1 MKKNLITTGAIAALG
16 LVLAGCAASPPA
28 SEPVSDETAAA
39 GQSRIALT
47 TDGAILVLDASTL
60 ELQAELP
67 IDGFN
72 RVSAAGDASTVLVVN
87 EEGFRVL
94 DTGADDSSEPVLTD
108 LVFEAEA
115 AGHVVRHGGRTILFA
130 DGTGDTTILD
140 SADFA
145 TATDA
150 LPETEVVPALAA
162 HHGVSIVLEDNTM
175 LTTIGD
181 ENGRSGVRVLDAERA
196 EVTRNE
202 ECPAVHGE
210 GTVANEGVVFGCE
223 NGVLVYA
230 DGAFTKLPSPDA
242 FGRVGNMYVS
252 EDSPIAISDY
262 KSDPDAEGYL
272 LSQVVLIDTEAL
284 TSQVVALPAGVEYT
298 WRNVVRSSADEAVIL
313 GSDGSLHLLDVA
325 TGEVTASYPVIDPW
339 DSPVEW
345 QDAHPSLAVL
355 DGVAYVTDSA
365 NKTISSVD
373 LTTGDVLAS
382 TELPSAP
389 NEMAIVTG

>member
-28 SEPVSDETAAA
+28 SEPASDTAPAE
-39 GQSRIALT
+39 GQSRIVLT
-47 TDGAILVLDASTL
+47 TDGALFVLDASTL

-72 RVSAAGDASTVLVVN
+72 RVSSAGDASTVLVVN

-115 AGHVVRHGGRTILFA
+115 AGHVVRHAGRTILFA

-140 SADFA
+140 SADLA
-145 TATDA
+145 TATDT

-181 ENGRSGVRVLDAERA
+181 ENGRTGVRVLDAERT

-210 GTVANEGVVFGCE
+210 GTVADEVVVFGCE
-223 NGVLVYA
+223 NGVLVYV
-230 DGAFTKLPSPDA
+230 DGAFTKLTSPDA

-262 KSDPDAEGYL
+262 KSDPDAEGYF
-272 LSQVVLIDTEAL
+272 LSQVMLIDTEAL
-284 TSQVVALPAGVEYT
+284 TANVVALPEGVEYT
-298 WRNVVRSSADEAVIL
+298 WRNIVRSSADEAVIL
-313 GSDGSLHLLDVA
+313 GSDGALHLLDVA
-325 TGEVTASYPVIDPW
+325 TGEITASYPVISAW
-339 DSPVEW
+339 QSPVEW

-365 NKTISSVD
+365 NATISAVD
-373 LTTGDVLAS
+373 LATGDVLA
-382 TELPSAP
+382 TAELPSAP

>member
-28 SEPVSDETAAA
+28 TEPAAEVSAE

-67 IDGFN
+67 IDGFT
-72 RVSAAGDASTVLVVN
+72 RVSAAGDASTVFVVT

-108 LVFEAEA
+108 LVYEAQA
-115 AGHVVRHGGRTILFA
+115 AGHVVRHAGRTILFA
-130 DGTGDTTILD
+130 DGTGDTTIINTDDLA
-140 SADFA
+140 S
-145 TATDA
+145 ATDA
-150 LPETEVVPALAA
+150 LPEGEVVPALAP

-181 ENGRSGVRVLDAERA
+181 ENGRTGVRVLDADRT

-210 GTVANEGVVFGCE
+210 GTAANEVVVFGCE

-230 DGAFTKLPSPDA
+230 DGAFTKLASPDA

-252 EDSPIAISDY
+252 EESPIAISDY

-272 LSQVVLIDTEAL
+272 LSQVMLVDTDAL
-284 TSQVVALPAGVEYT
+284 TSQLVALPEGVEYT
-298 WRNVVRSSADEAVIL
+298 WRNIVRFSADEAVIL
-313 GSDGSLHLLDVA
+313 GSDGALHLLDVA

-339 DSPVEW
+339 QSPVEW
-345 QDAHPSLAVL
+345 QDAHPALAVL
-355 DGVAYVTDSA
+355 DGIAYVTDAA
-365 NKTISSVD
+365 NATISAVD
-373 LTTGDVLAS
+373 LATGEVLAT
-382 TELPSAP
+382 TELPGAP

>member
-28 SEPVSDETAAA
+28 SEPAAETTTT

-47 TDGAILVLDASTL
+47 TDGAILVLDAETL

-67 IDGFN
+67 IDGFA
-72 RVSAAGDASTVLVVN
+72 RVNAAGDASTVLVST

-94 DTGADDSSEPVLTD
+94 DTGADDSSEPALTD
-108 LVFEAEA
+108 LVFEAQA
-115 AGHVVRHGGRTILFA
+115 AGHVVRHAGRTILFA
-130 DGTGDTTILD
+130 DGTGDTTIVDTDDL
-140 SADFA
+140 AA
-145 TATDA
+145 ATDA
-150 LPETEVVPALAA
+150 LPEGEVVPALAP

-181 ENGRSGVRVLDAERA
+181 ANGRTGVRVLDAERT

-210 GTVANEGVVFGCE
+210 GTVANEVVVFGCE

-230 DGAFTKLPSPDA
+230 DGAFTKLASPDA

-252 EDSPIAISDY
+252 EESPIAISDY
-262 KSDPDAEGYL
+262 KSDPDAEGYF
-272 LSQVVLIDTEAL
+272 LSQVMLIDTEAL
-284 TSQVVALPAGVEYT
+284 TAEVVALPEGVEYT
-298 WRNVVRSSADEAVIL
+298 WRNIVRFSADEAVIL
-313 GSDGSLHLLDVA
+313 GSDGALHLLDA
-325 TGEVTASYPVIDPW
+325 ASGEVTASFPVIDPW
-339 DSPVEW
+339 QSPAEW

-365 NKTISSVD
+365 NKTISAVD
-373 LTTGDVLAS
+373 LATGEVLAT
-382 TELPSAP
+382 TELPGAP

>member
-28 SEPVSDETAAA
+28 SEPAAETTTT

-47 TDGAILVLDASTL
+47 TDGAILVLDAETL

-67 IDGFN
+67 IDGFA
-72 RVSAAGDASTVLVVN
+72 RVNAAGDASTVLVST

-108 LVFEAEA
+108 LVFEAQA
-115 AGHVVRHGGRTILFA
+115 AGHVVRHAGRTILFA
-130 DGTGDTTILD
+130 DGTGDTTIIDTDDL
-140 SADFA
+140 AA
-145 TATDA
+145 ATDA
-150 LPETEVVPALAA
+150 LPEGEVVPALAP

-181 ENGRSGVRVLDAERA
+181 ANGRTGVRVLDADRT

-210 GTVANEGVVFGCE
+210 GTVANEVVVFGCE

-230 DGAFTKLPSPDA
+230 DGAFTKLASPDA

-252 EDSPIAISDY
+252 EESPIAISDY
-262 KSDPDAEGYL
+262 KSDPDAEGYF
-272 LSQVVLIDTEAL
+272 LSQVVLIDTDAL
-284 TSQVVALPAGVEYT
+284 TAEVVALPEGVEYT
-298 WRNVVRSSADEAVIL
+298 WRNIVRFSADEAVIL
-313 GSDGSLHLLDVA
+313 GSDGALHLLDAA
-325 TGEVTASYPVIDPW
+325 TGEVTASFPVINPW
-339 DSPVEW
+339 QSPAEW

-365 NKTISSVD
+365 NKTISAVD
-373 LTTGDVLAS
+373 LATGEVLAAA
-382 TELPSAP
+382 ELPSAP

>member
-28 SEPVSDETAAA
+28 SEPASDTAPAE
-39 GQSRIALT
+39 GQSRIVLT
-47 TDGAILVLDASTL
+47 ADGGLFVLDASTL

-115 AGHVVRHGGRTILFA
+115 AGHVVRHAGRTILYA

-140 SADFA
+140 SADLA

-196 EVTRNE
+196 EIARNE

-210 GTVANEGVVFGCE
+210 GTAANEVVVFGCE

-230 DGAFTKLPSPDA
+230 DGAFTKLASPDA

-252 EDSPIAISDY
+252 EESPIAISDY

-272 LSQVVLIDTEAL
+272 LSQVMLVDTAAL
-284 TSQVVALPAGVEYT
+284 TSQLVALPEGVEYT
-298 WRNVVRSSADEAVIL
+298 WRNIVRFSADEAVIL
-313 GSDGSLHLLDVA
+313 GSDGALHLLDVA

-339 DSPVEW
+339 QSPVEW
-345 QDAHPSLAVL
+345 QDAHPALAVL
-355 DGVAYVTDSA
+355 DGIAYVTDAA
-365 NKTISSVD
+365 NATISAVD
-373 LTTGDVLAS
+373 LATGEVLAT
-382 TELPSAP
+382 TELPGAP